1 MHMALQ
7 HDARLMKYRALA
19 IDLDGTLLTGEDL
32 PTANRDAVRK
42 ARDAGLQIIIATA
55 RWKEMALGVAAD
67 IGLSGPV
74 IACSGAQVYDPAT
87 RNDVFD
93 KRLPADFTEA
103 LYQIC
108 NAERCIAT
116 VTVGDEV
123 LLKLDGQPDM
133 SAMGTEMHW
142 VPELTMEPDNLPRI
156 GAIQGTKANTRIRD
170 EWQARFTDSVNIF
183 DSIGPTGRIIIT
195 ITAKAA
201 TKGVALE
208 AACDHLD
215 LQTSAVVA
223 FGDAENDLA
232 MFDVAGAAVAMG
244 QAEDAVKQA
253 ASFVS
258 LPHDEA
264 GVAHAIEHLLANGDF
279 KA

>member
-1 MHMALQ
+1 MI
-7 HDARLMKYRALA
+7 YRALA

-87 RNDVFD
+87 RKDLFD
-93 KRLPADFTEA
+93 ERLPADFTEA

-142 VPELTMEPDNLPRI
+142 VPELTVDTNNLPRI
-156 GAIQGTKANTRIRD
+156 GAIQGTKANARIRD

-201 TKGVALE
+201 TKGAALE

-258 LPHDEA
+258 LPHDKA
-264 GVAHAIEHLLANGDF
+264 GVAFAIEHLLANGDF